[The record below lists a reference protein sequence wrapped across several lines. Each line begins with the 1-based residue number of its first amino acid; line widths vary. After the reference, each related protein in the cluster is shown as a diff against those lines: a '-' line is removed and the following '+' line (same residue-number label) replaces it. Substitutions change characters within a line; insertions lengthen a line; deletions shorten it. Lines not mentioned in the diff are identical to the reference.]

1 MNHDFDVAVAG
12 FGPAGATAACLL
24 GALGLRVLAVDRATE
39 VYNQPRA
46 FALDHEIMRVFQNI
60 GLADAIES
68 FVAPFSAS
76 EHYGVDGQLI
86 RRLTMID
93 PPYPLG
99 WTPSMVFRQP
109 PLEAALRAR
118 AVATPGVQVSLG
130 EELTALTQDA
140 DGVTLS
146 LTRCAMAPAQTRA
159 GERGETHIGEHSGE
173 HEETRNVTARFVIG
187 CDGASSTV
195 RRLLNIEHEDLDFDE
210 PWLVADVGVNAQG
223 AAKLPKTS
231 AQFCEP
237 ARPATYLI
245 GVGEH
250 RRWEIMLLPGET
262 PQQFES
268 DAAVWRLLSR
278 WITPDDGVLWRRA
291 GYRFHA
297 LVAREWRKGRVF
309 LAGDAAHQQPPFL
322 GQGMCQG
329 IRDVA
334 NLSWKLAAV
343 MQERASDA
351 LLDTYG
357 TERSAHVKRLTTTIK
372 HIGRNICER
381 DENKARARD
390 AELIAQTGGVVKS
403 VPRQDLIP
411 PLETGL
417 LSPLAH
423 AANGTLFPQP
433 RVRPLLPSAPLHTQ
447 PQSQSQAQPQTQ
459 RPITTQVL
467 DDATGTGL
475 RLMLCSG
482 DAMHA
487 AAAHEAAAVCGAQ
500 LVRIGTGGFMEQDG
514 IAAAWF
520 ARHHAI
526 AALVRPD
533 HYVYGVAS
541 DPQQLTSLAAA
552 WAAALRA

>member
-1 MNHDFDVAVAG
+1 MRFDYDVAVIG

-24 GALGLRVLAVDRATE
+24 GAQGLRVLVVDKATQ
-39 VYNQPRA
+39 VYAKPRA

-60 GLADAIES
+60 GLAQTIQP

-109 PLEAALRAR
+109 PLEAALRAH
-118 AVATPGVQVSLG
+118 AAATPGVELSLG

-140 DGVTLS
+140 NGVTLS
-146 LTRCAMAPAQTRA
+146 LQRA
-159 GERGETHIGEHSGE
+159 GAIRSVSA
-173 HEETRNVTARFVIG
+173 RYVTG

-195 RRLLNIEHEDLDFDE
+195 RHILNIEHDDLDFDE
-210 PWLVADVGVNAQG
+210 PWLVVDVGVNAQG
-223 AAKLPKTS
+223 AAKLPKAS

-237 ARPATYLI
+237 ARPTTFLI

-262 PQQFES
+262 PQQFDD
-268 DAAVWRLLSR
+268 DAAVWKLLAR
-278 WITPDDGVLWRRA
+278 WITPEDGTLWRRA
-291 GYRFHA
+291 SYRFHA
-297 LVAREWRKGRVF
+297 LVAREWHKGRVF

-343 MQERASDA
+343 LQGRAHDT

-357 TERSAHVKRLTTTIK
+357 IERSAHVKRLTTTIK
-372 HIGRNICER
+372 HIGHTICER
-381 DENKARARD
+381 DESKARKRD
-390 AELIAQTGGVVKS
+390 ADLLAQTGGIVKS

-411 PLETGL
+411 PLEAGL
-417 LSPLAH
+417 LSSGAH
-423 AANGTLFPQP
+423 AAKGTLFPQP
-433 RVRPLLPSAPLHTQ
+433 RVQHQNGSVL
-447 PQSQSQAQPQTQ
+447 
-459 RPITTQVL
+459 L
-467 DDATGTGL
+467 DDLAGHGL
-475 RLMLCSG
+475 RLMLSATINAG
-482 DAMHA
+482 SAGNAGNADSAGGAGHPGTMSDHGNPGHA
-487 AAAHEAAAVCGAQ
+487 AYIAALPAVKQSGASVIQ
-500 LVRIGTGGFMEQDG
+500 FGSAGFDEQDG
-514 IAAAWF
+514 IVAAWF
-520 ARHHAI
+520 ARHGVI

-533 HYVYGVAS
+533 HYVYGVAFALE
-541 DPQQLTSLAAA
+541 DIAPLTATYHAACTV
-552 WAAALRA
+552 

>member
-1 MNHDFDVAVAG
+1 MNHDVDVAVIG
-12 FGPAGATAACLL
+12 FGPAGATVAGLL
-24 GALGLRVLAVDRATE
+24 GAHGLRVLVVDRAAE

-60 GLADAIES
+60 GLADAIQA

-86 RRLTMID
+86 RRLTMIE

-109 PLEAALRAR
+109 PLEAALRAH
-118 AVATPGVQVSLG
+118 AAATPGVVVSLG

-140 DGVTLS
+140 GGVTLS
-146 LTRCAMAPAQTRA
+146 LTRNGGVGTGVNP
-159 GERGETHIGEHSGE
+159 E
-173 HEETRNVTARFVIG
+173 ARTVSARYVIG

-195 RRLLNIEHEDLDFDE
+195 RRLLGVEHEDLDFDE
-210 PWLVADVGVNAQG
+210 PWLVVDVGVNQDG
-223 AAKLPKTS
+223 AAKCPKTS

-237 ARPATYLI
+237 ARPASYLI

-268 DAAVWRLLSR
+268 DEAVWRLLAR
-278 WITPDDGVLWRRA
+278 WITPADGVLWRRA
-291 GYRFHA
+291 SYRFHA

-343 MQERASDA
+343 LQGRAGDA

-357 TERSAHVKRLTTTIK
+357 IERGTHVKRLTTTIK
-372 HIGRNICER
+372 QIGRNICER
-381 DENKARARD
+381 DEIKARQRD
-390 AELIAQTGGVVKS
+390 ADLIAQAGGVVKS
-403 VPRQDLIP
+403 VPRQEMIP
-411 PLETGL
+411 PLDTGL
-417 LSPLAH
+417 LSPAPNP
-423 AANGTLFPQP
+423 ANGTLFPQP
-433 RVRPLLPSAPLHTQ
+433 RVQHHGRMVLLDEVS
-447 PQSQSQAQPQTQ
+447 
-459 RPITTQVL
+459 
-467 DDATGTGL
+467 GTGL
-475 RLMLCSG
+475 RLVLHS
-482 DAMHA
+482 DDA
-487 AAAHEAAAVCGAQ
+487 AAAAAARAAAQACGAG
-500 LVRIGTGGFMEQDG
+500 LVHLGTQALAEQDG

-520 ARHHAI
+520 IKHAAI
-526 AALVRPD
+526 AVLVRPD

-541 DPQQLTSLAAA
+541 SHEQIESLAASYS
-552 WAAALRA
+552 AALRA

>member
-1 MNHDFDVAVAG
+1 MNHDFDVAVTG

-24 GALGLRVLAVDRATE
+24 GAQGLRVLVVDRATE
-39 VYNQPRA
+39 VYHQPRA

-60 GLADAIES
+60 GLADAIQA

-109 PLEAALRAR
+109 PLEAALRAK
-118 AVATPGVQVSLG
+118 AIATPGVQVSLG

-140 DGVTLS
+140 NGVMLS
-146 LTRCAMAPAQTRA
+146 LTRCAEVSADGRTR
-159 GERGETHIGEHSGE
+159 EHG
-173 HEETRNVTARFVIG
+173 ETRNVNARYVIG

-195 RRLLNIEHEDLDFDE
+195 RHLLNIEHEDLDFDE
-210 PWLVADVGVNAQG
+210 PWLVVDVGVNVQG

-237 ARPATYLI
+237 ARPTTYLI

-262 PQQFES
+262 PQQFEC
-268 DAAVWRLLSR
+268 DEAVWRLLSR
-278 WITPDDGVLWRRA
+278 WITPADGALWRRA
-291 GYRFHA
+291 SYRFHA
-297 LVAREWRKGRVF
+297 LVACEWRKGRVF

-343 MQERASDA
+343 MQGRAGDA

-357 TERSAHVKRLTTTIK
+357 IERSTHVKRLTTTIK

-381 DENKARARD
+381 DEVRARARD
-390 AELIAQTGGVVKS
+390 AELIAQAGGTVKS

-411 PLETGL
+411 PLATGL
-417 LSPLAH
+417 LWPVAH

-433 RVRPLLPSAPLHTQ
+433 RVQHRGAAAL
-447 PQSQSQAQPQTQ
+447 
-459 RPITTQVL
+459 L
-467 DDATGTGL
+467 DDVTGTGL
-475 RLMLCSG
+475 RLMLCSN
-482 DAMHA
+482 DATHT

-500 LVRIGTGGFMEQDG
+500 VVRFGVGGFMEQDG

-520 ARHHAI
+520 AKHAVI

-541 DPQQLTSLAAA
+541 NPSQLASLATT
-552 WAAALRA
+552 WAAALRL